1 MHAKAKYRKDYRT
14 PDFTVTDISLDFQL
28 DPKKTIVTATSQF
41 RRLNPQAQK
50 LRLDGHSFQFSSL
63 KLNGRDFKHF
73 EQDGESLTLNLSTI
87 DAAQFSLQVVSILS
101 PEKNTSLQGLYQSGE
116 GMCTQCE
123 AEGFRQITYML
134 DRPDVL
140 ARYTTRITADKSKY
154 PYLLSNGN
162 RIDSG
167 DLPDGRHWVEWHD
180 PFPKPSYLFALVA
193 GDFDVLRDTFI
204 TKSGREVAL
213 ALFVDRGNLD
223 RADWAMQSLKR
234 SMKWDEDRFGFEYD
248 LDIYMIVAV
257 DFFNMGAME
266 NKGLNVFN
274 SKFVLANPQT
284 ATDEDYIA
292 VESVIAHEYF
302 HNWTGNRIT
311 CRDWFQLS
319 LKEGLT
325 VFRDQEFTS
334 DLWSRSG
341 KRIEDVRLLRT
352 AQFAEDASPM
362 SHPIRPDKVI
372 EMNNFYTMTVY
383 EKGAEVIR
391 MMHTLLGE
399 SLFQKGMQLYVTEQ
413 DGKAATCE
421 DFVSAMERAS
431 GIDLTQFRHWYSQSG
446 TPELSVSDSYDPDTE
461 VYTLHVAQRTPPT
474 ADQMEKVNLHIP
486 LKIALYDK
494 TGQVQALEN
503 NGQVINPVLDV
514 KQAEQSFHFTGIKTP
529 PVPALLCDFSA
540 PVKLYYEYRT
550 TQLITLLRHAE
561 NQFVRWD
568 VAQMLYAAEL
578 RRNLTRYQQGKSL
591 EFSADVLAELYQILE
606 GYQQDP
612 ELATL
617 TLTLPKVTEFAEL
630 FKTIDPEGISAVRDF
645 MLRTIAE
652 SLKQTLLKVY
662 NEIRLEVYRVT
673 ADDIALRALRNLC
686 VSYLA
691 YTTVGNNLVHKHY
704 SYANNMTDTLAALSA
719 ATKAQL
725 PCRDALLADF
735 ESKWQHD
742 GLVMDKWFTLQATR
756 PDEDV
761 LLNVMK
767 LMDHPSFNFN
777 NPNRLRA
784 LIGSFA
790 QHNLKAFHAIDG
802 SGYRFL
808 TDILIRL
815 NESNPQVA
823 SRLIEPLIRF
833 SRYDGQ
839 RQTLMKRGLERLS
852 EVENISRD
860 LYEKIE
866 KALQ

>member
-1 MHAKAKYRKDYRT
+1 MQAKAKYRKDYKA
-14 PDFTVTDISLDFQL
+14 PDFTITTIFLDFQL
-28 DPKKTIVTATSQF
+28 DPKKTIVTATTQYQ
-41 RRLNPQAQK
+41 RLNPSATH
-50 LRLDGHSFQFSSL
+50 LRLDGHSFQFSRI
-63 KLNGRDFKHF
+63 KLNGEEFKHYQ
-73 EQDGESLTLNLSTI
+73 QDSESLSLDLSQLNDDHFELEIVTI
-87 DAAQFSLQVVSILS
+87 LA

-116 GMCTQCE
+116 GICTQCE
-123 AEGFRQITYML
+123 AEGFRQITYTL

-140 ARYTTRITADKSKY
+140 ARYTTKITADKSQY

-162 RIDSG
+162 RTG
-167 DLPDGRHWVEWHD
+167 QGELPDGRHWVEWHD

-213 ALFVDRGNLD
+213 ELFVDRGNLD

-234 SMKWDEDRFGFEYD
+234 AMKWDEDRFGLEYD

-266 NKGLNVFN
+266 NKGLNIFN

-391 MMHTLLGE
+391 MIHTLLGE
-399 SLFQKGMQLYVTEQ
+399 AQFQKGMQLYVAEQ

-431 GIDLTQFRHWYSQSG
+431 GIDLSQFRHWYSQSG
-446 TPELSVSDSYDPDTE
+446 TPELTVSDSYDPETE
-461 VYTLHVAQRTPPT
+461 VYTLNVAQHTPPT

-494 TGQVQALEN
+494 TGQAQVLEHEGQA
-503 NGQVINPVLDV
+503 INPVLDV
-514 KQAEQSFHFTGIKTP
+514 KQAEQHFQFTGVKSK

-540 PVKLYYEYRT
+540 PVKLHYEYST
-550 TQLITLLRHAE
+550 PQLITLLRYAE

-568 VAQMLYAAEL
+568 VAQMLYATEL
-578 RRNLTRYQQGKSL
+578 RRNLTRYQQGKTL
-591 EFSADVLAELYQILE
+591 EFSAEILAELYQILE
-606 GYQQDP
+606 AYQQDP
-612 ELATL
+612 ELTTL
-617 TLTLPKVTEFAEL
+617 ILTLPKVTEFAEL
-630 FKTIDPEGISAVRDF
+630 FKTIDPEGISIVRDF
-645 MLRTIAE
+645 MVRTIAE
-652 SLKQTLLKVY
+652 SLKQSLLKVY
-662 NEIRLEVYRVT
+662 NDIRLVEYRVT
-673 ADDIALRALRNLC
+673 AEDIALRALRNLC

-691 YTTVGNNLVHKHY
+691 YTTVGNNLVNKHY

-735 ESKWQHD
+735 ERQWQHD
-742 GLVMDKWFTLQATR
+742 GLVMDKWFMLQATR

-777 NPNRLRA
+777 NPNRLRS
-784 LIGSFA
+784 LVGSFA
-790 QHNLKAFHAIDG
+790 NHNLKAFHAIDG